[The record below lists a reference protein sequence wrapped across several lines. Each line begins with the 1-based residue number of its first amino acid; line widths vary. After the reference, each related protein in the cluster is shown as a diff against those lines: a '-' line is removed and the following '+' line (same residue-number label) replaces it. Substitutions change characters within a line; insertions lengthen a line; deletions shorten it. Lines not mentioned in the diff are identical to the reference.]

1 MSNIVIK
8 NIEEVEIE
16 ALAKCLERCCWW
28 VKDAKDITIFVQPR
42 VPATAEPYKSPG
54 WLEYGINV
62 VFKTGRVM
70 YVAMVQRQL
79 GAAYEFHS

>member
-1 MSNIVIK
+1 MSNIIIK

-62 VFKTGRVM
+62 VFKTAHVM
-70 YVAMVQRQL
+70 YVAMVQRQP